1 MEGEDLFPASLA
13 PDAVGFDA
21 VRIIAPTF
29 FAIYPSAQDLPRMVE
44 WRKSIFRQLGLSGVI
59 PRPSEILHVSVAEC
73 GKSKQQRQPLDV
85 ALKLAAERFSYP
97 SFELTL
103 EASARFGSDD
113 RALVVVSDAAGMRDV
128 HGLRLALAD
137 AQKPFGLVGSRGMSE
152 PHMTLG
158 YRDNLPV
165 ERQVLEP
172 ISFRVEAVDL
182 VVSNFGHSEH
192 LHIGRWLLA

>member
-1 MEGEDLFPASLA
+1 MEGDDLFPSSLA
-13 PDAVGFDA
+13 PEAIGFDA
-21 VRIIAPTF
+21 IRSIAPTF
-29 FAIYPSAQDLPRMVE
+29 FAIYPSAQDLPRIVE
-44 WRKSIFRQLGLSGVI
+44 WRKRIFRQLGLSGVI

-73 GKSKQQRQPLDV
+73 GKPKQQRQPLDL

-97 SFELTL
+97 CFELTL

-113 RALVVVSDAAGMRDV
+113 RALVVVADVAGMRDV

-137 AQKPFGLVGSRGMSE
+137 AQKLFGLAGSRGASE
-152 PHMTLG
+152 SHMTLG

-165 ERQVLEP
+165 ERQAVEP

-192 LHIGRWLLA
+192 LHIGHWLLA